1 MELWWRVRG
10 WVRLRLTSADCTGRL
25 RELSRRVRLED
36 IRFSNDLTVEFT
48 VCRSDRD
55 TLHLRHGERL
65 EIVDFGGFPKVLGT
79 VRRWKSVV
87 AAVIL
92 LGVLTVFLQGR
103 VLFFRV
109 EGNAGVP
116 ARLILERAGECGLCF
131 GTSARKIRSEQV
143 KNHLLWAIPE
153 LRWAGVNVSGC
164 TAVITVAERDPGAEP
179 EEEVCGDVVA
189 VADAVVTE
197 VFPAAGTLTVAP
209 GQAVRAGDV
218 LISGN
223 TDLGLLV
230 RRDRAEGEVY
240 GLTRRTLEA
249 VLPSETTVRHETGA
263 VERKFSLLIGKKYV
277 NFAKDS
283 GILQGTCVKMRT
295 VKYLTLPGGFQLP
308 VALVTETWRLC
319 DRSPISREMDE
330 DLLLEAARRTAREA
344 MTAGT
349 ILREETAM
357 DGDRLKVAL
366 ECREMIG
373 VFRPETK
380 SEGDTNDRENRERG
394 AG

>member
-10 WVRLRLTSADCTGRL
+10 WVRLRLTSADCAGRL
-25 RELSRRVRLED
+25 RELAKQVRLED
-36 IRFSNDLTVEFT
+36 IRFVNDLTVEFT
-48 VCRSDRD
+48 VCRRD
-55 TLHLRHGERL
+55 HVQVRDGDRL
-65 EIVDFGGFPKVLGT
+65 EVLETGGFPKFLETAG
-79 VRRWKSVV
+79 RWKSV
-87 AAVIL
+87 AAAMVL
-92 LGVLTVFLQGR
+92 LGALTVYLQGR

-109 EGNAGVP
+109 EGNAEVP
-116 ARLILERAGECGLCF
+116 ARLILERAGECGLGF
-131 GTSARKIRSEQV
+131 GSVSREIRSEQV

-164 TAVITVAERDPGAEP
+164 TAVITVAERDPGEKIG
-179 EEEVCGDVVA
+179 EEVCGDIVA
-189 VADAVVTE
+189 AVDAVVTE
-197 VFPAAGTLTVAP
+197 VFPAAGTLAVAP

-218 LISGN
+218 LISGD
-223 TDLGLLV
+223 TDLGLLI

-240 GLTRRTLEA
+240 GLTRRDLEV
-249 VLPSETTVRHETGA
+249 VLPAETTLRRETGA

-283 GILQGTCVKMRT
+283 GILLGTCVKMRT
-295 VKYLTLPGGFQLP
+295 VKYLTLPGGFRLP
-308 VALVTETWRLC
+308 VALVTDTYRLC
-319 DRSPISREMDE
+319 DPEPISREMDE
-330 DLLLEAARRTAREA
+330 ALLLEAARRTAREV

-349 ILREETAM
+349 ILREETAVE
-357 DGDRLKVAL
+357 GDRLKAAL

>member
-1 MELWWRVRG
+1 MELWWRIRG
-10 WVRLRLTSADCTGRL
+10 WVRLRLTSADCAGRL
-25 RELSRRVRLED
+25 RELSKQVRLED
-36 IRFSNDLTVEFT
+36 IRFSDGLTVEFT
-48 VCRSDRD
+48 VCRSDREMVTVREGD
-55 TLHLRHGERL
+55 SL
-65 EIVDFGGFPKVLGT
+65 EVVDFGGFPKLLEMVG
-79 VRRWKSVV
+79 RWKSVV
-87 AAVIL
+87 AAVVL
-92 LGVLTVFLQGR
+92 LGALTAFLQGR

-109 EGNAGVP
+109 EGNAEVP
-116 ARLILERAGECGLCF
+116 VRLILERAGECGLGF
-131 GTSARKIRSEQV
+131 GASAREIRSEQV

-164 TAVITVAERDPGAEP
+164 TAVITVAERDLGEEPAEEIP
-179 EEEVCGDVVA
+179 GDVVA
-189 VADAVVTE
+189 AVDAVVTE
-197 VFPAAGTLTVAP
+197 VFPAAGTQAVVP
-209 GQAVRAGDV
+209 GQVVRAGDV
-218 LISGN
+218 LISGD
-223 TDLGLLV
+223 TDLGLLI

-240 GLTRRTLEA
+240 GLTRRDLEL
-249 VLPSETTVRHETGA
+249 VLPSATTVRHETGA

-283 GILQGTCVKMRT
+283 GILLGTCVKMRT

-319 DRSPISREMDE
+319 DPEPISREMDE
-330 DLLLEAARRTAREA
+330 ALLLEAARRTAREV

-349 ILREETAM
+349 ILREETAVE
-357 DGDRLKVAL
+357 GDRLKASL